1 MKTFLFL
8 PLALLAAS
16 CSSEV
21 AKPDPRVATI
31 HQQHEQLLTQ
41 QKQYVT
47 LLPTLTGPE
56 KLSPAHIKDSEQR
69 FADMVQQ
76 SQDNLTA
83 LDQLDPAKA
92 QDPAQTALV
101 GELAAKEAGILARG
115 TRRLANVHDEHYLP

>member
-1 MKTFLFL
+1 M
-8 PLALLAAS
+8 LALGLIMAS
-16 CSSEV
+16 CGSEA

-31 HQQHEQLLTQ
+31 HQQHEQLLTK
-41 QKQYVT
+41 QKQYVA
-47 LLPTLTGPE
+47 LLPMLNGSE

-76 SQDNLTA
+76 SHDNLTA
-83 LDQLDPAKA
+83 VEQLDPGKA

-101 GELAAKEAGILARG
+101 GELTVKEAGILARG

>member
-1 MKTFLFL
+1 MKTFLL
-8 PLALLAAS
+8 LASALLATS
-16 CSSEV
+16 CSSDV

-31 HQQHEQLLTQ
+31 HQQHEQLLRQ
-41 QKQYVT
+41 QKQYVA

-69 FADMVQQ
+69 FDDIVQQ
-76 SQDNLTA
+76 SKEYLTA

-92 QDPAQTALV
+92 QDPAQTTLV

>member
-1 MKTFLFL
+1 MKTFL
-8 PLALLAAS
+8 LLASVLIATS
-16 CSSEV
+16 CGSDA

-41 QKQYVT
+41 QKQYVA
-47 LLPTLTGPE
+47 LLGSLTGPE
-56 KLSPAHIKDSEQR
+56 KLSPAHIKDSQQR

-83 LDQLDPAKA
+83 VDQLDPGKA
-92 QDPAQTALV
+92 QEPAQTALV
-101 GELAAKEAGILARG
+101 GELATKEAGILARG